1 MTSSVLGRNVNFLS
15 RRITYISPARAHDQ
29 SVGEGAEKDIVIAA
43 SPTQI
48 PVLDGSGERS

>member
-1 MTSSVLGRNVNFLS
+1 VTSSVLGRNVNFLS